1 MGSFSLWHWII
12 VLFIL
17 GIPAAIIGLIV
28 WLLVRASK
36 RPVAPASVAAP
47 PPLPA
52 SARSSVES
60 RLQELT
66 DLKDKGLITDTEY
79 EQQRASILRGV

>member
-1 MGSFSLWHWII
+1 MGSFSIWHWIV
-12 VLFIL
+12 VLFIV
-17 GIPAAIIGLIV
+17 GIPGAIGLIV
-28 WLLVRASK
+28 WLVVRASK

-52 SARSSVES
+52 SASSSVES

-79 EQQRASILRGV
+79 EQQRALILHSI